1 MSKAQEQLGSM
12 AVTIFALNSQFHKLA
27 EQLATPAG
35 LTVTSW
41 KVLGAV
47 LKESH
52 TQAEI
57 ARKMGITRQS
67 VRRTSIQLVKDGM
80 AQWLPNPSH
89 RKANLLQPTEKGYAA
104 VRKIAPQHAVF
115 AKKLEDEL
123 GPEWMTLLSE
133 TLTELHDVLD
143 TLIPSEE
150 E

>member
-35 LTVTSW
+35 LSVTCW

-47 LKESH
+47 LREPQ

-67 VRRTSIQLVKDGM
+67 VRRTSIQLVEDGM

-89 RKANLLQPTEKGYAA
+89 RKAHLLQPTEKGYAA
-104 VRKIAPQHAVF
+104 VRKIDPQHAVF
-115 AKKLEDEL
+115 AKQLEEEL
-123 GPEWMTLLSE
+123 GIEWMTLLSE
-133 TLTELHDVLD
+133 VLTELHDVLD

-150 E
+150 N